1 MKEKALNRVNSLLL
15 KRAVNII
22 QDESIGVMEK
32 KELLKGLRLEK
43 QRLIKVL

>member
-1 MKEKALNRVNSLLL
+1 MKGKAIERINSLLL

-32 KELLKGLRLEK
+32 KELLKELRTEK
-43 QRLIKVL
+43 QNLTKAL

>member
-1 MKEKALNRVNSLLL
+1 MKDKALKRINSLLL

-32 KELLKGLRLEK
+32 KKQIKELQEDK
-43 QRLIKVL
+43 INFNKVL

>member
-1 MKEKALNRVNSLLL
+1 MKDKAIERINSLLL

-32 KELLKGLRLEK
+32 KELLKDLRIEK
-43 QRLIKVL
+43 QNLINEL